1 MANRAGL
8 RKVTKS
14 VKGKKGTVQ
23 RSYWVKA
30 SSAVKGA
37 AKSAGKFIGKHK
49 GKIAAGAGLALG
61 AAAAYKGAKF
71 VKGYRGMGMS
81 HGDAAKA
88 VFGGLKDRAKGAA
101 ERGAHS
107 VVGVGARAHKA
118 ASGAAQAISTR
129 VKQAMHR
136 SAASKSEAT
145 PSRIDRAKAAV
156 GRAGQHVRSAAAGV
170 KNTFQKY
177 ARHSKRGKS
186 KGGAALGSG
195 S

>member
-49 GKIAAGAGLALG
+49 GKIAAGAGLALT

-88 VFGGLKDRAKGAA
+88 IFGGLKDRAKGVPGSI
-101 ERGAHS
+101 RS
-107 VVGVGARAHKA
+107 
-118 ASGAAQAISTR
+118 AIS
-129 VKQAMHR
+129 
-136 SAASKSEAT
+136 
-145 PSRIDRAKAAV
+145 DRKAK
-156 GRAGQHVRSAAAGV
+156 RADQKAHRSAAAGAAMPSARERVSAAVSNAGKRIRSAAANV
-170 KNTFQKY
+170 K
-177 ARHSKRGKS
+177 AGASRMR
-186 KGGAALGSG
+186 KGSRQLSSG

>member
-14 VKGKKGTVQ
+14 VKGKKGTLQ

-88 VFGGLKDRAKGAA
+88 IFGGLKERAKGAA
-101 ERGAHS
+101 ERGAHA
-107 VVGVGARAHKA
+107 VVGVGAKAHKA
-118 ASGAAQAISTR
+118 ASDARGAARNAADF
-129 VKQAMHR
+129 VKG
-136 SAASKSEAT
+136 
-145 PSRIDRAKAAV
+145 
-156 GRAGQHVRSAAAGV
+156 GRAAGMSRSSIAKNAAAGLASRAGSAIASG
-170 KNTFQKY
+170 
-177 ARHSKRGKS
+177 AR
-186 KGGAALGSG
+186 AAGSRVRKAV
-195 S
+195 SRKKAE

>member
-30 SSAVKGA
+30 SGAVKGA

-88 VFGGLKDRAKGAA
+88 IFGGLKDRAKGVP
-101 ERGAHS
+101 GAFKS
-107 VVGVGARAHKA
+107 AYSNHKAKRTEQKSHREA
-118 ASGAAQAISTR
+118 ASGAAMPTVRER
-129 VKQAMHR
+129 V
-136 SAASKSEAT
+136 SAAAGNV
-145 PSRIDRAKAAV
+145 AK
-156 GRAGQHVRSAAAGV
+156 RVRSAAAGV
-170 KNTFQKY
+170 S
-177 ARHSKRGKS
+177 ARVSRRKSSKQLS
-186 KGGAALGSG
+186 SG